1 MKDFLNLLGKFIVLN
16 VLVSIILWTT
26 WNYLIVPYLGIGK
39 ESDTIKPFTCLFLI
53 FSSFTLFRKDIN
65 IFTYVK
71 YTMTWWS
78 IIGTFLIS
86 MFILW
91 ILL

>member
-1 MKDFLNLLGKFIVLN
+1 MKDFLNVLGKFIALDIF
-16 VLVSIILWTT
+16 VSIILYTM
-26 WNYLIVPYLGIGK
+26 WNYLIVPYLGVGK
-39 ESDTIKPFTCLFLI
+39 EVNAITPFMCLFLI

-65 IFTYVK
+65 IFTYIR

-91 ILL
+91 IL

>member
-53 FSSFTLFRKDIN
+53 FSSLTLFRKDIN
-65 IFTYVK
+65 IFTYVR

>member
-1 MKDFLNLLGKFIVLN
+1 MKDFLNVLGKFIALN
-16 VLVSIILWTT
+16 IFVSIILYTM
-26 WNYLIVPYLGIGK
+26 WNYLIVPYLGVGK
-39 ESDTIKPFTCLFLI
+39 EVNAITPFMSLFLI

-65 IFTYVK
+65 IFTYIR

-91 ILL
+91 IL